1 MQNFNPIALIEK
13 QLPELRECYPPVFKK
28 ASRVKVGA
36 VPLALLGLAALGLA
50 AFGGATYYFGRPY
63 FETWSWPSKET
74 FQQQVRQ
81 EQAKMLPA
89 PLGALGGGLF
99 GAGLGALMTKEDK
112 NKLRNAA
119 LAGLL
124 GAGAGYVLPDII
136 KYLKSSH

>member
-1 MQNFNPIALIEK
+1 MQSFNPIALTEK

-36 VPLALLGLAALGLA
+36 IPLALLGLGALGLA
-50 AFGGATYYFGRPY
+50 AAGTTVYFGWPY
-63 FETWSWPSKET
+63 FETWAWPSKET
-74 FQQQVRQ
+74 FRKQVGQ
-81 EQAKMLPA
+81 EQAKMLPT
-89 PLGALGGGLF
+89 PLATLGGGLL
-99 GAGLGALMTKEDK
+99 GAGLGAMMTKEDK
-112 NKLRNAA
+112 NRLRNAV